1 MKRNKKK
8 KHIIELEEK
17 QKKEI
22 ENLEKEFNQVLSSDL
37 DELKKELEKSS
48 QVNTILLIGT
58 NNNNNKK
65 IIWIYILYYSQ
76 NQGIGIKFRYVSER
90 RQREITDS
98 NDFNMYFDE
107 TVTYKTL
114 SLSFSHSHE
123 KI

>member
-22 ENLEKEFNQVLSSDL
+22 ENLEKDFNQALSSDL

-58 NNNNNKK
+58 NNKK
-65 IIWIYILYYSQ
+65 DNLYIYYITLR
-76 NQGIGIKFRYVSER
+76 IKVLASIFASFRSDDNVRSPIAMISTCISMKR
-90 RQREITDS
+90 
-98 NDFNMYFDE
+98 
-107 TVTYKTL
+107 
-114 SLSFSHSHE
+114 
-123 KI
+123 